1 MTLIKLKDDSVENVL
16 PWFYE
21 TRLDTEY
28 FDDYTMLGVSDYE
41 FSVLIEFET
50 SNSYRYS
57 NRSNPFIDER
67 AVADVIRYLFS
78 DTSKF
83 EDLSVEEFKETLKKY
98 LDNLNY

>member
-1 MTLIKLKDDSVENVL
+1 MSYLGFTK
-16 PWFYE
+16 
-21 TRLDTEY
+21 TRPDTEY

-50 SNSYRYS
+50 GNSYRYS

-67 AVADVIRYLFS
+67 AVADTIRYLFS

-83 EDLSVEEFKETLKKY
+83 KDLTAEEFKETLKKY